1 MISTSVLDDVASLY
15 SLMLLPIQFF
25 DLAVS

>member
-15 SLMLLPIQFF
+15 PVMLPPIQFF
-25 DLAVS
+25 DLAVP